1 MLNSRKV
8 VENCKNCLLP
18 CRLLGKIYY
27 CADFSQGFQLYGADQ
42 KDLVSSMCVIYFV
55 WYFSI
60 FLLYFSKIL
69 ATNIDSIT
77 SYSKIREEIK
87 SMYVCMY
94 GSRPQRMSVK
104 FKLLF
109 VQDFSHWTVFP

>member
-1 MLNSRKV
+1 
-8 VENCKNCLLP
+8 
-18 CRLLGKIYY
+18 
-27 CADFSQGFQLYGADQ
+27 
-42 KDLVSSMCVIYFV
+42 MCVIYFV

-94 GSRPQRMSVK
+94 VCMYMILLLVLLSLTRISKRVNMSVIVGK
-104 FKLLF
+104 
-109 VQDFSHWTVFP
+109 STWY

>member
-1 MLNSRKV
+1 MN
-8 VENCKNCLLP
+8 
-18 CRLLGKIYY
+18 
-27 CADFSQGFQLYGADQ
+27 
-42 KDLVSSMCVIYFV
+42 VIYFV

-60 FLLYFSKIL
+60 FYYTFSKIL

-94 GSRPQRMSVK
+94 VCKDLQNLLTSVY
-104 FKLLF
+104 LLLDCAF
-109 VQDFSHWTVFP
+109 HLYHSY

>member
-1 MLNSRKV
+1 
-8 VENCKNCLLP
+8 
-18 CRLLGKIYY
+18 
-27 CADFSQGFQLYGADQ
+27 
-42 KDLVSSMCVIYFV
+42 MCVIYFV

-94 GSRPQRMSVK
+94 VYLGPVLRPLDIEGRAHTRPLSRGFDSSVGRE
-104 FKLLF
+104 L
-109 VQDFSHWTVFP
+109 HR

>member
-1 MLNSRKV
+1 
-8 VENCKNCLLP
+8 
-18 CRLLGKIYY
+18 
-27 CADFSQGFQLYGADQ
+27 
-42 KDLVSSMCVIYFV
+42 MCVIYFV

-94 GSRPQRMSVK
+94 VCIYVCMLEMYLASAKERFYQEPSGSHMIAI
-104 FKLLF
+104 
-109 VQDFSHWTVFP
+109 D

>member
-1 MLNSRKV
+1 MN
-8 VENCKNCLLP
+8 
-18 CRLLGKIYY
+18 
-27 CADFSQGFQLYGADQ
+27 
-42 KDLVSSMCVIYFV
+42 VIYFV

-60 FLLYFSKIL
+60 FYYTLYFSIFYYKIL

-94 GSRPQRMSVK
+94 DTCRYPTRCVALSWPYY
-104 FKLLF
+104 LLISNRCKWNDCF
-109 VQDFSHWTVFP
+109 IKNAPKIG

>member
-1 MLNSRKV
+1 
-8 VENCKNCLLP
+8 
-18 CRLLGKIYY
+18 
-27 CADFSQGFQLYGADQ
+27 
-42 KDLVSSMCVIYFV
+42 MCVIYFV

-94 GSRPQRMSVK
+94 VCMCPVIGFNSLFEYHVK
-104 FKLLF
+104 NDAALIIKFRTKAGHGNG
-109 VQDFSHWTVFP
+109 FS

>member
-1 MLNSRKV
+1 MN
-8 VENCKNCLLP
+8 
-18 CRLLGKIYY
+18 
-27 CADFSQGFQLYGADQ
+27 
-42 KDLVSSMCVIYFV
+42 VIYFV

-60 FLLYFSKIL
+60 FYYTFSKIL

-94 GSRPQRMSVK
+94 VRLENSSKSISNCLHNDVCF
-104 FKLLF
+104 FKKPIEL
-109 VQDFSHWTVFP
+109 

>member
-1 MLNSRKV
+1 
-8 VENCKNCLLP
+8 
-18 CRLLGKIYY
+18 
-27 CADFSQGFQLYGADQ
+27 
-42 KDLVSSMCVIYFV
+42 MCVIYFV

-94 GSRPQRMSVK
+94 VCMYLSGPSCSK
-104 FKLLF
+104 GG
-109 VQDFSHWTVFP
+109 

>member
-1 MLNSRKV
+1 
-8 VENCKNCLLP
+8 
-18 CRLLGKIYY
+18 
-27 CADFSQGFQLYGADQ
+27 
-42 KDLVSSMCVIYFV
+42 MCVIYFV

-94 GSRPQRMSVK
+94 VGGFHSK
-104 FKLLF
+104 FE
-109 VQDFSHWTVFP
+109 Q

>member
-1 MLNSRKV
+1 M
-8 VENCKNCLLP
+8 
-18 CRLLGKIYY
+18 
-27 CADFSQGFQLYGADQ
+27 
-42 KDLVSSMCVIYFV
+42 YFF
-55 WYFSI
+55 FSI

-94 GSRPQRMSVK
+94 VCMYGISTEYHEESTAYKDISTEYNGISTQYNK
-104 FKLLF
+104 NKY
-109 VQDFSHWTVFP
+109 HKTVLAFHRL

>member
-1 MLNSRKV
+1 
-8 VENCKNCLLP
+8 
-18 CRLLGKIYY
+18 
-27 CADFSQGFQLYGADQ
+27 
-42 KDLVSSMCVIYFV
+42 MCVIYFV

-94 GSRPQRMSVK
+94 VCMYIVSFIERLRVHWLTVSINQ
-104 FKLLF
+104 LLNYL
-109 VQDFSHWTVFP
+109 

>member
-1 MLNSRKV
+1 
-8 VENCKNCLLP
+8 
-18 CRLLGKIYY
+18 
-27 CADFSQGFQLYGADQ
+27 
-42 KDLVSSMCVIYFV
+42 MCVIYFV
-55 WYFSI
+55 WYFCI

-94 GSRPQRMSVK
+94 VSMPLIFDRFWLIWCIEKEKIVDLANLKQY
-104 FKLLF
+104 FCN
-109 VQDFSHWTVFP
+109 

>member
-1 MLNSRKV
+1 
-8 VENCKNCLLP
+8 
-18 CRLLGKIYY
+18 
-27 CADFSQGFQLYGADQ
+27 
-42 KDLVSSMCVIYFV
+42 MCVFYFV

-94 GSRPQRMSVK
+94 VCMTT
-104 FKLLF
+104 
-109 VQDFSHWTVFP
+109 TVPLSAS

>member
-1 MLNSRKV
+1 
-8 VENCKNCLLP
+8 
-18 CRLLGKIYY
+18 
-27 CADFSQGFQLYGADQ
+27 
-42 KDLVSSMCVIYFV
+42 MCVIYFV

-94 GSRPQRMSVK
+94 ARSYQY
-104 FKLLF
+104 
-109 VQDFSHWTVFP
+109 

>member
-1 MLNSRKV
+1 
-8 VENCKNCLLP
+8 
-18 CRLLGKIYY
+18 
-27 CADFSQGFQLYGADQ
+27 
-42 KDLVSSMCVIYFV
+42 MCVIYFV

-94 GSRPQRMSVK
+94 VPILAGEHARC
-104 FKLLF
+104 LF
-109 VQDFSHWTVFP
+109 STCKRNANLICNVNTKGAFHSTKI

>member
-1 MLNSRKV
+1 
-8 VENCKNCLLP
+8 
-18 CRLLGKIYY
+18 
-27 CADFSQGFQLYGADQ
+27 
-42 KDLVSSMCVIYFV
+42 MCVIYFV

-94 GSRPQRMSVK
+94 VCMLMWRMSASEIHLTIYVK
-104 FKLLF
+104 TKLTTYRFK
-109 VQDFSHWTVFP
+109 VEYRNTTST

>member
-1 MLNSRKV
+1 
-8 VENCKNCLLP
+8 
-18 CRLLGKIYY
+18 
-27 CADFSQGFQLYGADQ
+27 
-42 KDLVSSMCVIYFV
+42 MCVIYFV

-94 GSRPQRMSVK
+94 VCMYVFGCLDAR
-104 FKLLF
+104 FKQENTRGVHAISEIQTGCLETY
-109 VQDFSHWTVFP
+109 SK

>member
-1 MLNSRKV
+1 
-8 VENCKNCLLP
+8 
-18 CRLLGKIYY
+18 
-27 CADFSQGFQLYGADQ
+27 
-42 KDLVSSMCVIYFV
+42 MCVIYFV

-94 GSRPQRMSVK
+94 VCMQQIKPSPVSAIVY
-104 FKLLF
+104 L
-109 VQDFSHWTVFP
+109 

>member
-1 MLNSRKV
+1 
-8 VENCKNCLLP
+8 
-18 CRLLGKIYY
+18 
-27 CADFSQGFQLYGADQ
+27 
-42 KDLVSSMCVIYFV
+42 MCVIYFV

-94 GSRPQRMSVK
+94 VFIAFLSSQKIMYFIKLYTSRK
-104 FKLLF
+104 TCITK
-109 VQDFSHWTVFP
+109 

>member
-1 MLNSRKV
+1 
-8 VENCKNCLLP
+8 
-18 CRLLGKIYY
+18 
-27 CADFSQGFQLYGADQ
+27 
-42 KDLVSSMCVIYFV
+42 MCVIYFV

-87 SMYVCMY
+87 SMCVCMYVCMY
-94 GSRPQRMSVK
+94 ASFVLS
-104 FKLLF
+104 KLNSC
-109 VQDFSHWTVFP
+109 VHP

>member
-1 MLNSRKV
+1 
-8 VENCKNCLLP
+8 
-18 CRLLGKIYY
+18 
-27 CADFSQGFQLYGADQ
+27 
-42 KDLVSSMCVIYFV
+42 MCVIYFV

-94 GSRPQRMSVK
+94 VSFRVRCTNSFERLK
-104 FKLLF
+104 IRFKISPKTFRFFAIKMKMAKGFRVGLAKGAFIFCDESYLK
-109 VQDFSHWTVFP
+109 

>member
-1 MLNSRKV
+1 
-8 VENCKNCLLP
+8 
-18 CRLLGKIYY
+18 
-27 CADFSQGFQLYGADQ
+27 
-42 KDLVSSMCVIYFV
+42 MCVIYFV

-94 GSRPQRMSVK
+94 VFCFVSVTDRLCILMLQS
-104 FKLLF
+104 LL
-109 VQDFSHWTVFP
+109 VV

>member
-1 MLNSRKV
+1 MN
-8 VENCKNCLLP
+8 
-18 CRLLGKIYY
+18 
-27 CADFSQGFQLYGADQ
+27 
-42 KDLVSSMCVIYFV
+42 VIYFV

-60 FLLYFSKIL
+60 FYYTFSKIL

-94 GSRPQRMSVK
+94 VFLSCAKKGWVIINLHVTECSAIHHHSIAFRSV
-104 FKLLF
+104 FMPRLE
-109 VQDFSHWTVFP
+109 

>member
-1 MLNSRKV
+1 
-8 VENCKNCLLP
+8 
-18 CRLLGKIYY
+18 
-27 CADFSQGFQLYGADQ
+27 
-42 KDLVSSMCVIYFV
+42 MCVIYFV

-94 GSRPQRMSVK
+94 VCNISLHSDQKKTQTSSTRVK
-104 FKLLF
+104 KKKH
-109 VQDFSHWTVFP
+109 S

>member
-1 MLNSRKV
+1 
-8 VENCKNCLLP
+8 
-18 CRLLGKIYY
+18 
-27 CADFSQGFQLYGADQ
+27 
-42 KDLVSSMCVIYFV
+42 MCVIYFV

-94 GSRPQRMSVK
+94 VSGPPQREESVE
-104 FKLLF
+104 LVVYYMGLR
-109 VQDFSHWTVFP
+109 VQTLPCVNLTVG

>member
-1 MLNSRKV
+1 
-8 VENCKNCLLP
+8 
-18 CRLLGKIYY
+18 
-27 CADFSQGFQLYGADQ
+27 
-42 KDLVSSMCVIYFV
+42 MCVIYFV

-94 GSRPQRMSVK
+94 VSFILECSNSRTPLAKCIEQQRQNTTKASSSIAMALRCPDFFLSK
-104 FKLLF
+104 FPDFGLF
-109 VQDFSHWTVFP
+109 